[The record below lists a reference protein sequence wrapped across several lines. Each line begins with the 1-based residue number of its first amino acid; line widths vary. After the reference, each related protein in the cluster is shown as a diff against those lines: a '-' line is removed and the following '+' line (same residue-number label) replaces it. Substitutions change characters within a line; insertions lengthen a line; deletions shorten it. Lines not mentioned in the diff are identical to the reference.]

1 MIVGRLWPIAAFTR
15 KSRYLGNYLA
25 EEVAMLV
32 LFLLFMAVVM
42 VAAAIF
48 DRTRAGKR
56 LRAQGGFTL
65 HPSRRSGQ
73 GSTEYPP
80 PTDVSGMNGL

>member
-1 MIVGRLWPIAAFTR
+1 MFWLFVLVG
-15 KSRYLGNYLA
+15 
-25 EEVAMLV
+25 V
-32 LFLLFMAVVM
+32 AVVL
-42 VAAAIF
+42 AAAAAF

-56 LRAQGGFTL
+56 LRNQGGLTL